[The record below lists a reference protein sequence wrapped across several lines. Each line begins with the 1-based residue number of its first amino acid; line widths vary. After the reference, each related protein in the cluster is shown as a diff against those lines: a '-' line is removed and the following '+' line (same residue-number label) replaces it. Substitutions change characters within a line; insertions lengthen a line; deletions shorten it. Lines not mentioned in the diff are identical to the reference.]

1 MKKLLVSA
9 AIIGVFALYILLFGR
24 AATATVSPPTQG
36 GVSVASSPTAP
47 TSPTSAGTTPPGSQ
61 YKNGSY
67 TGGSA
72 DAQWG
77 TVQVQAIVQNGRL
90 TGVKFL
96 QYPNERSRSVEINSY
111 AIPQLTTE
119 AIQAQSAQVDFV
131 SGATDTSFAFMQS
144 LSDALTQA
152 QA

>member
-9 AIIGVFALYILLFGR
+9 AIIGVFAIYILLFGR
-24 AATATVSPPTQG
+24 AATSTVAPPTQG
-36 GVSVASSPTAP
+36 GVSVASSPT
-47 TSPTSAGTTPPGSQ
+47 SPISAGTTPPRSQ
-61 YKNGSY
+61 YKNGSF

-77 TVQVQAIVQNGRL
+77 MVQVQAIVQNGRL
-90 TGVKFL
+90 TDVKFL
-96 QYPNERSRSVEINSY
+96 AYPNERSRSVEINSY

-119 AIQAQSAQVDFV
+119 AIQAQNAQVDIV

>member
-9 AIIGVFALYILLFGR
+9 AIVGVFAIYILLFGR
-24 AATATVSPPTQG
+24 AATSTVSPPTQG
-36 GVSVASSPTAP
+36 GASVASSP
-47 TSPTSAGTTPPGSQ
+47 TSPTSAGTTPPGAQ
-61 YKNGSY
+61 YKNGSF

-77 TVQVQAIVQNGRL
+77 MVQVQAIVQNGRL
-90 TGVKFL
+90 TDVKFL
-96 QYPNERSRSVEINSY
+96 AYPNERSRSVEINSY

-119 AIQAQSAQVDFV
+119 AIQAQNAQVDIV

>member
-9 AIIGVFALYILLFGR
+9 AIIGVFAIYILLFGR
-24 AATATVSPPTQG
+24 AATSTVAPPTQG
-36 GVSVASSPTAP
+36 GASVASSP

-61 YKNGSY
+61 YKNGSF

-77 TVQVQAIVQNGRL
+77 MVQVQAIVQNGRL
-90 TGVKFL
+90 TDVKFL
-96 QYPNERSRSVEINSY
+96 AYPNERSRSVEINSY

-119 AIQAQSAQVDFV
+119 AIQAQNAQVDIV

>member
-24 AATATVSPPTQG
+24 AATATVSPPAQSG
-36 GVSVASSPTAP
+36 ASVASSP
-47 TSPTSAGTTPPGSQ
+47 TSPTSAGTTPPGSL
-61 YKNGSY
+61 YKNGSF

-77 TVQVQAIVQNGRL
+77 MVQVQAIVQNGRL
-90 TGVKFL
+90 TDVKFL
-96 QYPNERSRSVEINSY
+96 TYPNERSRSVEINSY

-119 AIQAQSAQVDFV
+119 AIQAQNAQVDIV

>member
-9 AIIGVFALYILLFGR
+9 AIIGVFALYILTFGR
-24 AATATVSPPTQG
+24 TSTSST
-36 GVSVASSPTAP
+36 SSPLQSGSSIAGSP
-47 TSPTSAGTTPPGSQ
+47 TSPASTGKAPPGSQ
-61 YKNGSY
+61 YKNGNY

-77 TVQVQAIVQNGRL
+77 MVQVQAIVQNGRL
-90 TGVKFL
+90 TDVKFL
-96 QYPNERSRSVEINSY
+96 EYPNERSRSVEINSY

-119 AIQAQSAQVDFV
+119 AIQAQNAQVDIV
-131 SGATDTSFAFMQS
+131 TGATDTSIAFMQS

>member
-36 GVSVASSPTAP
+36 GASVASSPTSP
-47 TSPTSAGTTPPGSQ
+47 NSPTSAGTTTPGSQ
-61 YKNGSY
+61 YKNGSF

-77 TVQVQAIVQNGRL
+77 VVQVQAVIQNGRL
-90 TGVKFL
+90 TDVKFL